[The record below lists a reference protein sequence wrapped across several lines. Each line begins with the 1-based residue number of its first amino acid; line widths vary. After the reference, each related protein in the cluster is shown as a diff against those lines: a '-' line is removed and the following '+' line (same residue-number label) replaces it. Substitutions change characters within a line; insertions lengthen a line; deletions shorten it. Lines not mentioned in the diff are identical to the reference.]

1 MRTTS
6 KLITGILALALL
18 SACSNDEMNERG
30 NEEKASITITLKGE
44 NLSSK
49 ATGSTS
55 DTETDE
61 RKIVNYKVYVFSYN
75 SGVLEKEVDGAVNN
89 GIAG

>member
-61 RKIVNYKVYVFSYN
+61 KSEAKRS
-75 SGVLEKEVDGAVNN
+75 
-89 GIAG
+89 

>member
-44 NLSSK
+44 NLS
-49 ATGSTS
+49 
-55 DTETDE
+55 
-61 RKIVNYKVYVFSYN
+61 
-75 SGVLEKEVDGAVNN
+75 
-89 GIAG
+89 

>member
-75 SGVLEKEVDGAVNN
+75 SGVLE
-89 GIAG
+89 